1 MMLIIAKFMYGSKNG
16 ENQVND
22 IDQCTRY
29 HIDEYDEYYSN
40 YLDLVNKNEKM
51 HSQVQNLQREI
62 LNLK

>member
-1 MMLIIAKFMYGSKNG
+1 MMLIIAKFMYGSKTG
-16 ENQVND
+16 EKQVTD
-22 IDQCTRY
+22 IGQCTRY

-40 YLDLVNKNEKM
+40 YLDLVKKNEKM